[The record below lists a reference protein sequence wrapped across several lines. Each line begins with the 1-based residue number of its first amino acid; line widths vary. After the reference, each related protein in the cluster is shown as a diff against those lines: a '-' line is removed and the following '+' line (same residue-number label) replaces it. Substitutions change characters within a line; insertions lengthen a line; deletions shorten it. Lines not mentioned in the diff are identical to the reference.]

1 MGCDGGY
8 RLFKLAEMKRPEI
21 LRRIQNW
28 FIVNT
33 FENPDAGSHG
43 DWFLVELHRSPRD
56 NKRGDYESVTVT
68 LQDWLQRHGFNRV
81 EDIPAEF
88 IFNRGGIYSSI
99 LTTSELPLTED
110 LVRLSYG
117 TNVPDEYDNLGTII
131 ARGNEWFAFEGKVCY
146 FEDCN
151 EYYSADERP
160 PWSFCEETWT

>member
-8 RLFKLAEMKRPEI
+8 CLFKLSEMKRPEI

-33 FENPDAGSHG
+33 FENPDAGSYG
-43 DWFLVELHRSPRD
+43 DWFLKEWRGWD
-56 NKRGDYESVTVT
+56 NKRGDYESVTIVT
-68 LQDWLQRHGFNRV
+68 LQDWLKSHGFNRV
-81 EDIPAEF
+81 EDITAEF
-88 IFNRGGIYSSI
+88 IFNRGGIHSSI

-117 TNVPDEYDNLGTII
+117 DNVPDEYNELGTII
-131 ARGNEWFAFEGKVCY
+131 SHGREWSAFEGKVCY

-151 EYYSADERP
+151 EYYPDDYER

>member
-8 RLFKLAEMKRPEI
+8 RLFKLSEMKRPEI

-28 FIVNT
+28 FILNT
-33 FENPDAGSHG
+33 FEDPDAGSYG
-43 DWFLVELHRSPRD
+43 DWFLVERRGWD
-56 NKRGDYESVTVT
+56 NKRGDYESVTVVT
-68 LQDWLQRHGFNRV
+68 LQDWLKSHGFNRV

-117 TNVPDEYDNLGTII
+117 DNVPDEYNELGTII
-131 ARGNEWFAFEGKVCY
+131 SHGREWSAFEGKVCY

-151 EYYSADERP
+151 EYYPDDYEHF
-160 PWSFCEETWT
+160 WSFYEETWT